1 VTFANIFASVLAFVA
16 VISVVALWLTFTLHR
31 RSMASWRSTTVN
43 ALQKIAA
50 SAAAELKKTQDLQ
63 RELQRS
69 TPATLGAEV
78 AELSAAVAK
87 LAATQ
92 RRFAGKFHAERQ
104 HSPVSNGEFKAGG
117 SGGEDVDDE
126 IAAHLALQ
134 TAPPARPG

>member
-1 VTFANIFASVLAFVA
+1 VIYVSIFACVLACA
-16 VISVVALWLTFTLHR
+16 ALILGVVAWLTSLHLTKEQ
-31 RSMASWRSTTVN
+31 ASWRSTTVN
-43 ALQKIAA
+43 ALQKHALN
-50 SAAAELKKTQDLQ
+50 AAAELKKTQELQ

-104 HSPVSNGEFKAGG
+104 HSAPNGAAADE
-117 SGGEDVDDE
+117 VDDE